1 VKGYLNTV
9 KKGELH
15 KIKILL
21 LVALVIGFGLR
32 LALALTM
39 DNKISWEDESDYL
52 DLAQKLSNG
61 EGYVLADGSPTAF
74 RAPGYPAFLALLRLG
89 GLTSPLAVRI
99 VQVLLATIML
109 WLVYRLGSELMNRAA
124 GLTGAALTAIYPYY
138 ILMPATLLA
147 ETLFTILLLAA
158 LLLFHISLRTGR
170 GTLLLCSAVL
180 MGFAILTRPAAWAL
194 GGGILFWLLFITRYP
209 TGQRLGLAAL
219 FFVAVLLTVAP
230 WMTRNYVRLGSF
242 ALATNGGRN
251 FWLGN
256 NSAATI
262 NTGSNIVLDAEM
274 NRNIENA
281 AGETARE
288 RIYYDEA
295 FRHIQNHPRQFVF
308 LTFNKALAFW
318 RWTPSPVTEN
328 NYARNNLLTWLSL
341 LSVGP
346 VFILAVAGY
355 ILVSAE
361 LRSKIYL
368 WLIMAFFYT
377 AIHALYISKVRFRL
391 PLDAFMILAAA
402 FALAQMT
409 VKVRLLAKRT
419 AKAS

>member
-9 KKGELH
+9 
-15 KIKILL
+15 IKVRVDKFSVLL
-21 LVALVIGFGLR
+21 CAVLVIGFGLR

-52 DLAQKLSNG
+52 DLAQKISNG
-61 EGYVLADGSPTAF
+61 AGYVLADGSPTAF
-74 RAPGYPAFLALLRLG
+74 RAPGYPAFLTLLHLG

-99 VQVLLATIML
+99 IQALLATIII

-138 ILMPATLLA
+138 IFMPATLLA
-147 ETLFTILLLAA
+147 ETLFTTLLLAA
-158 LLLFHISLRTGR
+158 VLLFHLSLRTGR
-170 GTLLLCSAVL
+170 GKLLLGSGTL

-194 GGGILFWLLFITRYP
+194 TGGILFWLLFITRYP
-209 TGQRLGLAAL
+209 ARQRLGLAAL
-219 FFVAVLLTVAP
+219 FFIAVLLTVTP

-262 NTGSNIVLDAEM
+262 NSGSNIAMDAEM
-274 NRNIENA
+274 NRIIENA

-295 FRHIQNHPRQFVF
+295 FRYIQSHPRQFIV
-308 LTFNKALAFW
+308 LTFSKALAFW
-318 RWTPSPVTEN
+318 RWTPSPVTDN
-328 NYARNNLLTWLSL
+328 NYARSNLMNWLSV
-341 LSVGP
+341 LSVAP

-361 LRSKIYL
+361 LRSKISL
-368 WLIMAFFYT
+368 WLIMALFYT

-391 PLDAFMILAAA
+391 PLDAFMIMAAA
-402 FALAQMT
+402 FTLVQASAKLRQL
-409 VKVRLLAKRT
+409 VKRT
-419 AKAS
+419 AKVS